1 MYTGLQ
7 VAPIMKLLLKL
18 MLVCRNCRVLEAQ
31 ADQTQSDMQ
40 SLVQADLE
48 AQQVHSAFLFVFWF
62 LLFNICFCVVPPTAL
77 HITHVDCGPDF
88 QSILAALSIT
98 CVSP

>member
-1 MYTGLQ
+1 
-7 VAPIMKLLLKL
+7 MKLLLKL

-31 ADQTQSDMQ
+31 AEQTQSDMQ
-40 SLVQADLE
+40 SLVQVDLE

-62 LLFNICFCVVPPTAL
+62 RLFNICFCVVLPTAL
-77 HITHVDCGPDF
+77 HITNMECSPDV
-88 QSILAALSIT
+88 QSILAVLSIT